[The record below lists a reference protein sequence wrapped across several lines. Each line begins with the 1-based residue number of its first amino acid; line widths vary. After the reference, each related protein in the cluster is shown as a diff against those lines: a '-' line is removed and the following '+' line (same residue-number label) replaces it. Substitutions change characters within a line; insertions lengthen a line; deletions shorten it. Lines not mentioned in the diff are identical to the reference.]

1 MNLLPTARLGGTSIR
16 NRLVRPG
23 RALAH
28 PSKLGVSA
36 KKVYFTRPQP
46 SIDIASKDAQM
57 GKYFHEKAG
66 FPEQLI
72 LCPLYVWGRV
82 LRLTSGIS

>member
-1 MNLLPTARLGGTSIR
+1 
-16 NRLVRPG
+16 
-23 RALAH
+23 
-28 PSKLGVSA
+28 
-36 KKVYFTRPQP
+36 
-46 SIDIASKDAQM
+46 M

-72 LCPLYVWGRV
+72 LCLLYVWGRV